1 MRAAFLFMSK
11 RSILLALIIL
21 LSLVL
26 GFVTFTPPQAVNV
39 VRHGGYWVV
48 LLAFTL
54 FAWCFFRSLRDT
66 GPELRTMRGWWR
78 AGLLVLGA
86 TVLLHLHERHEFKV
100 VADEVVL
107 GSTAMQMHFERQAAV
122 IVRGYDYAG
131 NFTPLNVY
139 VDKRPLVFPFLL
151 SLVHDLTG
159 YRVANVFVLNG
170 LLSLALTALFYLLG
184 CRLGGPPAGAAA
196 VLLLCSVPLVAQNAT
211 GGGFELLNMVMIV
224 LTLWLG
230 QRLCG
235 AASNHPVVRL
245 CARRRAARPG
255 PLRVGT
261 FHPAGRRHG
270 FLRVVA

>member
-11 RSILLALIIL
+11 RFILLVLIIL

-54 FAWCFFRSLRDT
+54 FAWYFFRSLRDAW
-66 GPELRTMRGWWR
+66 PE
-78 AGLLVLGA
+78 
-86 TVLLHLHERHEFKV
+86 LLHLHERHEFKV

-196 VLLLCSVPLVAQNAT
+196 
-211 GGGFELLNMVMIV
+211 GGPERH
-224 LTLWLG
+224 W
-230 QRLCG
+230 
-235 AASNHPVVRL
+235 
-245 CARRRAARPG
+245 RR
-255 PLRVGT
+255 V
-261 FHPAGRRHG
+261 
-270 FLRVVA
+270 